1 MPSTYSTSLRI
12 ELQADGENSS
22 TWGSKA
28 NNDFNLFEQA
38 IAGVL
43 SKSVAGAADV
53 TLTASNGA
61 SDESRNAVHR
71 YTGVLTGNIGVIMPA
86 AVRNWMVSNE
96 TTGSFSL
103 TAKGASGTGTIVPQG
118 SKRIVYFDGTNTV
131 PGAPY
136 GDGNTSDLKDVP
148 SLKQVQNSGFHWGGT
163 AGGTA
168 AVMTATLTPAPTA
181 YVAGQVVRLLAS
193 ATAVG
198 GGTTVNFNGLG
209 AKTIKKGIG
218 TLDIA
223 AGDWQAGQLLELVY
237 DGTNFQMTSTAAP
250 ISNLIGSAHT
260 FTAVQQYTAGTLTD
274 AASISWDASTA
285 PLAKVTLGGNRTL
298 ANPTNVVAD
307 QFMQLRVIQDGTGSR
322 TLAYGTNFDW
332 GSAGVPTLTTTAG
345 KYDIIQCYAVSST
358 KILAWIAKGFG
369 P

>member
-148 SLKQVQNSGFHWGGT
+148 GLKVSRIDPQAETAAYRKRIIERTGQGLDANGLALLEEDLRSPCTEEVAVFHAFSRIVSGAKGEIVVMDTAPTGHTLLLLDATGAYHREVMRNSGAMENYLVTPMMRLKDQNFT
-163 AGGTA
+163 RVLLVTLAETTPVLEAAQLQNDLRRAGIEPYAWIINNSLA
-168 AVMTATLTPAPTA
+168 ATD
-181 YVAGQVVRLLAS
+181 
-193 ATAVG
+193 
-198 GGTTVNFNGLG
+198 TTDPL
-209 AKTIKKGIG
+209 
-218 TLDIA
+218 
-223 AGDWQAGQLLELVY
+223 LLERAAAELEQIREVEQKHAHRVMLVPWQTEEPV
-237 DGTNFQMTSTAAP
+237 GLTRLHQ
-250 ISNLIGSAHT
+250 LAHLPGDT
-260 FTAVQQYTAGTLTD
+260 RHYRQATW
-274 AASISWDASTA
+274 S
-285 PLAKVTLGGNRTL
+285 
-298 ANPTNVVAD
+298 
-307 QFMQLRVIQDGTGSR
+307 
-322 TLAYGTNFDW
+322 
-332 GSAGVPTLTTTAG
+332 
-345 KYDIIQCYAVSST
+345 
-358 KILAWIAKGFG
+358 
-369 P
+369 